1 MLNVCSIRVK
11 LLSKENTTK
20 GIHPGISFF
29 FLAGLV
35 LSFVL
40 LDILNRSVLYVDT
53 PLTRSYVLINNP
65 CAVVLLASPSNLQK
79 ETKQKQWTCLL
90 HSLWAVR
97 LGHCIQTHDI
107 INTPTAVY
115 IIPLHLLNS

>member
-1 MLNVCSIRVK
+1 MQYSRQIIEQRKYN
-11 LLSKENTTK
+11 K
-20 GIHPGISFF
+20 GDSSRYFVF

-65 CAVVLLASPSNLQK
+65 SAVVLLASPSNLQK